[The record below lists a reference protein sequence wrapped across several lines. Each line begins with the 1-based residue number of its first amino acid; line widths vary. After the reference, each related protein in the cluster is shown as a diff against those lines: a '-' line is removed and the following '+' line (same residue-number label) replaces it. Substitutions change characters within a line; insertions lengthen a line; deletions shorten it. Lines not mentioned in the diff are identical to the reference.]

1 VVGYL
6 DIRAL
11 LSDLSLPRFM
21 HDQDTRVFVY
31 GIKKIF
37 KKKNNLNCLGQLKML
52 E

>member
-1 VVGYL
+1 MVGYL

-31 GIKKIF
+31 GIKKIK
-37 KKKNNLNCLGQLKML
+37 KKKNNLNCWGQLKML

>member
-31 GIKKIF
+31 GIKKI
-37 KKKNNLNCLGQLKML
+37 KKKKTILIAGVNLKC
-52 E
+52 

>member
-11 LSDLSLPRFM
+11 LSDWSLPRFM

-31 GIKKIF
+31 GIKKK